1 MRRTS
6 AVARLRRIRWSMTV
20 LFALTTA
27 LCLLVL
33 AVIAVRID
41 SGSRRNDVEADVST
55 RAEALAR
62 TVYFDDHDLHL
73 ESLEEDELA
82 TGAQS
87 LAVVQDEGLV
97 YSEPDDAAVP
107 SDGELRR
114 VYREVVRT
122 QEIVLSSVDTRSGT
136 RLSWAAAPVWD
147 DDEIGAVVL
156 AGTDPEPSAAG
167 HDRLVRALLL
177 GCLALVLLAA
187 GVGHVL
193 SGRAMRPALRGLERQ
208 EQFLTEAAH
217 ELRTPLATLRL
228 VAESGTSAPDR
239 AAPALSEAIGLVD
252 RMGRLVTGLLV
263 RARLEAGT
271 QRADLEPLRLDQ
283 LVERIVEEMPD
294 AVGAAVTTEPSI
306 VMGDAELLGQAVRNL
321 VDNALRHGDGSA
333 IGVDV
338 RHGTVAVSDRGPG
351 LDADLRETVFER
363 GVSFGHGTGTG
374 LSIVRWV
381 ADLHGG
387 SARLTDASN
396 GGLRAE
402 LTIPERPS
410 GS

>member
-1 MRRTS
+1 VKRTS
-6 AVARLRRIRWSMTV
+6 AVARLHRIRWSMTA

-82 TGAQS
+82 TDAQS

-97 YSEPDDAAVP
+97 YSEPADSAVP
-107 SDGELRR
+107 PDDELRG

-122 QEIVLSSVDTRSGT
+122 QEIVLSSVDTRSGA

-156 AGTDPEPSAAG
+156 VGTDPGPSAAG

-177 GCLALVLLAA
+177 GCLTLVLLAA

-228 VAESGTSAPDR
+228 VAESGTGSPGR
-239 AAPALSEAIGLVD
+239 AAPALREAIGLVD

-283 LVERIVEEMPD
+283 LVERLVEEMPD
-294 AVGAAVTTEPSI
+294 STGVEMTTEPSV
-306 VMGDAELLGQAVRNL
+306 VMGAAELLGQAVRNL
-321 VDNALRHGDGSA
+321 VDNALLHGDGSDVR
-333 IGVDV
+333 VDV
-338 RHGTVAVSDRGPG
+338 RAGTVTVSDSGPG
-351 LDADLRETVFER
+351 LDADLREAAFER
-363 GVSFGHGTGTG
+363 GVSFGQGTGTG

-387 SARLTDASN
+387 RARLTDDPS

-402 LTIPERPS
+402 LSIPERPPS
-410 GS
+410 G

>member
-1 MRRTS
+1 MRHTS

-41 SGSRRNDVEADVST
+41 SGSRRNEVEADVST

-62 TVYFDDHDLHL
+62 TVYFDDGALHL
-73 ESLEEDELA
+73 ESLGEDELA

-97 YSEPDDAAVP
+97 YSEPADAAVP
-107 SDGELRR
+107 PDAELRR

-122 QEIVLSSVDTRSGT
+122 QEIVLSATDTRSGT

-156 AGTDPEPSAAG
+156 VGTDPEPSAAG
-167 HDRLVRALLL
+167 HDRLARALLL

-228 VAESGTSAPDR
+228 VAESGTRGPER
-239 AAPALSEAIGLVD
+239 AVPALGEAIGLVD

-271 QRADLEPLRLDQ
+271 QEAVLEPLRLDQ
-283 LVERIVEEMPD
+283 LVERLVDEMPD
-294 AVGAAVTTEPSI
+294 AAGVEVTTEPS
-306 VMGDAELLGQAVRNL
+306 VVLGDAELLGQAVRNL
-321 VDNALRHGDGSA
+321 VDNAVRHGGGTD
-333 IGVDV
+333 ITVDV
-338 RHGTVAVSDRGPG
+338 AAGTVAVSDSGRG
-351 LDADLRETVFER
+351 LDAGRREVAFDR
-363 GVSFGHGTGTG
+363 GVSFGSGTGTG

-387 SARLTDASN
+387 TARLTDSPS

-410 GS
+410 DR